1 MKDKDADQRCYQY
14 YCHEKLD
21 HMVLFEKAIRTAAEQ
36 QEKADHCKRHIEIIV
51 SPLSLQSDII
61 NEENIVQDQK
71 TERQEDK
78 DPVFFRFIQSKEDQN
93 TAQDK
98 QYI

>member
-21 HMVLFEKAIRTAAEQ
+21 HMVLFEKVICTAGEQ
-36 QEKADHCKRHIEIIV
+36 QEKADHCKRYIEIVV